1 FRGPCAETLFAA
13 LETRG
18 FGFDVELLLRAGGH
32 GYRVAEVA
40 VNWTDRPGG
49 KAGVLR
55 HGPAMLWQILRA
67 RRRLGRA

>member
-1 FRGPCAETLFAA
+1 M
-13 LETRG
+13 
-18 FGFDVELLLRAGGH
+18 ELLLRAGRH

-49 KAGVLR
+49 KVGVLR
-55 HGPAMLWQILRA
+55 HGPAMLWQILQA